1 MHSPALKDHNWE
13 ELLGLQEVTVCGLHR
28 SCFFT
33 FVFAI
38 NKKKKK
44 NDECHHNNKV
54 SNVTSLQ
61 L

>member
-13 ELLGLQEVTVCGLHR
+13 ELPGLQEETVCGLHR

-38 NKKKKK
+38 NKKE
-44 NDECHHNNKV
+44 NDECHHNSKV

-61 L
+61 Q